1 MQTTLSCSV
10 RRHGKQESRVWKH
23 CFWEKKAF
31 KNFLK
36 KDFGGNKQWGGFID
50 PDSVAMV
57 LQCNHRVKAEKGND
71 NCSDDIVPAKA
82 MKLLAEE
89 LKAYDEFVPGDPDKR
104 TILTSW
110 SSTTGAFFLER
121 TKYNE
126 LPRANR
132 VQRHHE
138 RKNASIQE
146 TVDVVSSN
154 LGNSASL
161 QQPLLYTNAPN
172 ETLQQRWAL
181 VSDTQCPRELH
192 LTISTNKRKIMGP
205 YFQALRN
212 KLGNSKKT
220 ILLYEDDNFVSY
232 ERGQRRCANEEYE
245 KSC

>member
-1 MQTTLSCSV
+1 M
-10 RRHGKQESRVWKH
+10 KQ
-23 CFWEKKAF
+23 
-31 KNFLK
+31 
-36 KDFGGNKQWGGFID
+36 
-50 PDSVAMV
+50 
-57 LQCNHRVKAEKGND
+57 
-71 NCSDDIVPAKA
+71 
-82 MKLLAEE
+82 LAEE
-89 LKAYDEFVPGDPDKR
+89 LKAYDELVPGDPDKR
-104 TILTSW
+104 TFLTSW

-154 LGNSASL
+154 LGKSASL

-181 VSDTQCPRELH
+181 VSDTQCPRQLH
-192 LTISTNKRKIMGP
+192 LTISTNKQKIMGP

>member
-1 MQTTLSCSV
+1 MQTTLGCSV

-23 CFWEKKAF
+23 CFWKKKAL
-31 KNFLK
+31 KNFFK

-50 PDSVAMV
+50 PDGVAMV

-110 SSTTGAFFLER
+110 SSTTSAFFLEK
-121 TKYNE
+121 TKYDE

-138 RKNASIQE
+138 GKNANIQE

-154 LGNSASL
+154 LWKIG
-161 QQPLLYTNAPN
+161 
-172 ETLQQRWAL
+172 
-181 VSDTQCPRELH
+181 ELATTTAVH
-192 LTISTNKRKIMGP
+192 
-205 YFQALRN
+205 
-212 KLGNSKKT
+212 
-220 ILLYEDDNFVSY
+220 
-232 ERGQRRCANEEYE
+232 
-245 KSC
+245 